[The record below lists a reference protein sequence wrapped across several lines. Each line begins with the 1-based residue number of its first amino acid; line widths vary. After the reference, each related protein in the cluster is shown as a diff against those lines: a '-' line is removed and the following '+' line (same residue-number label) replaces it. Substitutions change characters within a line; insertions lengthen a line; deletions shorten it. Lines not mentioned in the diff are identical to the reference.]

1 MKTRSKSIWNLMLIL
16 SLAVVFSLVLVS
28 CGGAEPEVTEQEP
41 ATEVEAPAEEEAEAP
56 AEEPAAE
63 PTEEMAEEP
72 AEEMAEEPTEEPA
85 EEMAE
90 EPTEEPAEE
99 TAEEPT
105 AMGEYNEAP
114 MLADMVSA
122 GDLPPVEE
130 RLPAE
135 PLVEDVV
142 DSVGQYGGTLR
153 RAFLGPG
160 DHNNYTRVVYDA
172 LVRYAPDGSEV
183 IPHIAQGWESND
195 DFSEWTVFLREGM
208 KWSDGEPFTA
218 DDIIWWYENI
228 LLNEDLNPTVP
239 GWMQNADGSTAVVE
253 KVDDYTVKWIYTN
266 PNTAFLLDLANKDG
280 ADRAISN
287 LAFVPAHYME
297 QYHPDFADEAE
308 LQAKV
313 DEAGFDTWVELFA
326 VQTFP
331 HMSGTR
337 PTTAAWMPTGT
348 SVADQVFTISR
359 NPYYFAVDSEGNQLP
374 YVDEVRFT
382 FYSDPE
388 ALNLAAVAGEIDMQG
403 RHINMS
409 SYPVL
414 KENEADGN
422 YHVVTWPTFGGS
434 DAVVMFNQTWIANDP
449 ELGAL
454 FQEHD
459 FRVAMS
465 HAIDREAIKE
475 SAFFG
480 IGEARQPVPAPF
492 HPYYPGDE
500 YAFKYTELD
509 LDTANELLDGLG
521 LTELD
526 DEGFRTLPS
535 GERLDIE
542 LGVVPQFANWPDIAQ
557 LIVEDWAEVGVRA
570 HVELRERNTHFA
582 MRPNNELQSEI
593 WNDDT
598 TGFPFS
604 GQPKQDI
611 RSDIALTFGPLYR
624 VWYETDGAEGLEPP
638 DDIKRMVEIID
649 EAKVSSPERQVEL
662 AQELFRLWVDST
674 YEIGTVGLTP
684 MVQGVLVVN
693 DNLMNVPEVAGN
705 DWPLR
710 TPGDTRPEQYFFTQ

>member
-1 MKTRSKSIWNLMLIL
+1 MKTRSKSIWSLLLVGSLML
-16 SLAVVFSLVLVS
+16 VFSLLFVA
-28 CGGAEPEVTEQEP
+28 CGGAAPAEAPEAEVVEVTRVVTETVTEQIEVTRVVEGETVTELVEVTRVVEP
-41 ATEVEAPAEEEAEAP
+41 EAPAEEAMDDSMYH
-56 AEEPAAE
+56 EP
-63 PTEEMAEEP
+63 
-72 AEEMAEEPTEEPA
+72 
-85 EEMAE
+85 
-90 EPTEEPAEE
+90 
-99 TAEEPT
+99 
-105 AMGEYNEAP
+105 P
-114 MLADMVSA
+114 MLAARVVS

-130 RLPAE
+130 RLPLE
-135 PLVEDVV
+135 PLVEEVV
-142 DSVGQYGGTLR
+142 DEIGQYGGTLR

-172 LVRYAPDGSEV
+172 LVRFAPDGSEV
-183 IPHIAQGWESND
+183 IPHIAKGWESNA

-208 KWSDGEPFTA
+208 KWSDGQPFTA
-218 DDIIWWYENI
+218 DDIIFWYEHI

-239 GWMQNADGSTAVVE
+239 IWMQNADGTTASVE
-253 KVDDYTVKWIYTN
+253 KVDDYAVKWVYSQ

-297 QYHPDFADEAE
+297 QFHPDFADEAD

-313 DEAGFDTWVELFA
+313 DAAGFDTWVELFA
-326 VQTFP
+326 VEAFP

-337 PTTAAWMPTGT
+337 PSTAAWMPTGT
-348 SVADQVFTISR
+348 SVADQVFTLSR
-359 NPYYFAVDSEGNQLP
+359 NPYYFAVDPEGNQLP
-374 YVDEVRFT
+374 YLDEVRFT

-414 KENEADGN
+414 KENEEAGS

-434 DAVVMFNQTWIANDP
+434 DAVVMFNQTWIANEP

-454 FQEHD
+454 LQELD
-459 FRVAMS
+459 FRIALS

-500 YAFKYTELD
+500 YAHKYTELD
-509 LDTANELLDGLG
+509 LDTANALLDGLG
-521 LTELD
+521 LTERD
-526 DEGFRTLPS
+526 DEGFRTLSS

-542 LGVVPQFANWPDIAQ
+542 VGVVPQFANWPDIAQ
-557 LIVEDWAEVGVRA
+557 LIVEDWADVGVRA

-582 MRPNNELQSEI
+582 MRPNNELVSEI

-611 RSDIALTFGPLYR
+611 RSDIALTWGPLYR
-624 VWYETDGAEGLEPP
+624 VWYETDGADGLEPP

-649 EAKVSSPERQVEL
+649 EAKVSGTDRQIEL
-662 AQELFRLWVDST
+662 AQELFRLWVDNL

-693 DNLMNVPEVAGN
+693 DQLMNVPEVAGN

-710 TPGDTRPEQYFFTQ
+710 TPGDTRPEQYFFAQ